1 MRRNRNAKIIAT
13 LGPASNSPDMLEAL
27 FVAGIDVF
35 RLNFSHGAHEDH
47 AKTHANLRDLENKTG
62 RPIAILMDLQ
72 GPKLRVGKFANGPH
86 ELQTGQKFRLD
97 LDDVAGDSTRV
108 QLPHKEIFAAL
119 QVGANLLVNLSLIH
133 I

>member
-62 RPIAILMDLQ
+62 RPIAILMDLHCLLYTS
-72 GPKLRVGKFANGPH
+72 PSPRD
-86 ELQTGQKFRLD
+86 R
-97 LDDVAGDSTRV
+97 TRSRM
-108 QLPHKEIFAAL
+108 PSSA
-119 QVGANLLVNLSLIH
+119 
-133 I
+133 